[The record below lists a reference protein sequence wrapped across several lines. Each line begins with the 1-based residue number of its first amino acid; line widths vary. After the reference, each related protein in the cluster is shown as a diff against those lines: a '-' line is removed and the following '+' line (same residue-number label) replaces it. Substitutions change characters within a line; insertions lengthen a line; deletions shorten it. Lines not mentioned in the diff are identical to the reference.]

1 VNDHLRR
8 AMAAVDNPGINDDD
22 MAAPREAYLRRLREG
37 EGDGPAA
44 LGLAA
49 VSSALVVQPDDDDRR
64 KPDEEARAKAD
75 AEAQRQ
81 HSLDAALADVVEM
94 VARHRARLGRK
105 SCSAHDGAT
114 IRKIFDLLR
123 GLTPGMEE

>member
-1 VNDHLRR
+1 MNDHLRR
-8 AMAAVDNPGINDDD
+8 AMRTVDVEDDTFGS
-22 MAAPREAYLRRLREG
+22 AI
-37 EGDGPAA
+37 
-44 LGLAA
+44 GLAA

-64 KPDEEARAKAD
+64 KLDEEARAKAD

-94 VARHRARLGRK
+94 VARHRARIGRK
-105 SCSAHDGAT
+105 TCSQHDGAT

>member
-1 VNDHLRR
+1 MNDHLRR
-8 AMAAVDNPGINDDD
+8 AMRTVDIEDDTFGSAV
-22 MAAPREAYLRRLREG
+22 
-37 EGDGPAA
+37 
-44 LGLAA
+44 GLAA
-49 VSSALVVQPDDDDRR
+49 VSSALVVQHDDDDETRR
-64 KPDEEARAKAD
+64 KLDEEARAKAD

-94 VARHRARLGRK
+94 VARHRSRVGRK
-105 SCSAHDGAT
+105 TCSQHDGAT